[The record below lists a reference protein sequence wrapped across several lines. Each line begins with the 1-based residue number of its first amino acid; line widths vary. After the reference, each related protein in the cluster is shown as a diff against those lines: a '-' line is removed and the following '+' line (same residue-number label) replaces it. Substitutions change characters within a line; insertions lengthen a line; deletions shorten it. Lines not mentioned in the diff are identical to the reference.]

1 MKFKPVND
9 NRGNILVS
17 LLKFLIFVIFFVLL
31 FKFAQMYSIKMM
43 NSFFNKEETKVP
55 NLVSRDGNSVR
66 IEDAFELCKQGR
78 LQIDIKE
85 KKFDNNI
92 PEGCVMSQDP
102 PPDTVVK
109 VNRVIEV
116 IISLGAKTVECPDVA
131 GKDVRD
137 VAFVIQNKGF
147 LLGKKS
153 YIPSESIPAD
163 IIISQTPEGNSQAP
177 KGSQIDLLVSLGK
190 NNQMTQV
197 PNFVGKKIEA
207 ARIVLSKINLEPGKI
222 GYETKEGAEPGIVL
236 KQDPAPGTY
245 VPDKSQVSFM
255 VVEGPEQ
262 LQPAV
267 ENKEEK
273 APSGDTASVESTAN
287 NVIELKTKSE
297 NTETVDVKKPEKKP
311 VAASATTASNEIGAD
326 GKRVEIVKFVVPPGQ
341 KSREIKIVLLDDMG
355 PREIYKD
362 LHYPGEEIDLTVTG
376 YGAMKVLVYLDNVFF
391 KDFEVGG
398 R

>member
-1 MKFKPVND
+1 MKIKPGN
-9 NRGNILVS
+9 NAGGNILVS

-55 NLVSRDGNSVR
+55 NLVSRDGNPVR

-153 YIPSESIPAD
+153 YVPSESIPAD
-163 IIISQTPEGNSQAP
+163 IIIAQTPEGNSQAP

-222 GYETKEGAEPGIVL
+222 GYETKEGAEPGLVL
-236 KQDPAPGTY
+236 KQEPSPGTN

-262 LQPAV
+262 LQPA
-267 ENKEEK
+267 
-273 APSGDTASVESTAN
+273 DTASVESPAN
-287 NVIELKTKSE
+287 NVIEIKTK
-297 NTETVDVKKPEKKP
+297 TETKPETNGAPENKKPEKKP
-311 VAASATTASNEIGAD
+311 AEGSASTASNEIGAD

-376 YGAMKVLVYLDNVFF
+376 YGTMKVLVYLDNVFF

>member
-1 MKFKPVND
+1 MKIKPGN
-9 NRGNILVS
+9 NHRGNILVS

-55 NLVSRDGNSVR
+55 NLVSRDGNPVR
-66 IEDAFELCKQGR
+66 IEDAFELCKQFR

-153 YIPSESIPAD
+153 YVPSESIPAD
-163 IIISQTPEGNSQAP
+163 IIIAQTPEGNSQAP

-207 ARIVLSKINLEPGKI
+207 AKIVLSKINLEPGKI
-222 GYETKEGAEPGIVL
+222 GYETKEGAEPGLVL
-236 KQDPAPGTY
+236 KQEPSPGTY
-245 VPDKSQVSFM
+245 VPDKSQISFM
-255 VVEGPEQ
+255 IVEGPEQ

-267 ENKEEK
+267 DNKSE
-273 APSGDTASVESTAN
+273 TASVESPSS
-287 NVIELKTKSE
+287 NVIELKTKPEKTVVTE
-297 NTETVDVKKPEKKP
+297 NKAPDKKPAEG
-311 VAASATTASNEIGAD
+311 SSTTASNEIGAD